1 MGGTMNN
8 TTQQNF
14 LFDDPDSRTR
24 NRGLKVVHATAT
36 SISPLDTSLFDDF
49 TSMRALTYTSS
60 IPMILSLLRDQ
71 EFERFECIFGHEG
84 VLSREAASILG
95 FQAAIDESL
104 NTAFLALEG
113 ITNERR
119 TLIYNRVANGH
130 VRFRVVKDAIAHAK
144 IYLLERTDLRRVI
157 VGSANL
163 SEIAFSGRQAETL
176 IVFDSDGSE
185 TDLAW
190 EHYTQQ
196 YEDILAISSSTLPLR
211 KEVVKVEDFR
221 IDEIATL
228 REVNT
233 TSEGITIYVPSAETQ
248 EEAVSMPQILRKV
261 ERIHP
266 VIKRGL
272 AEVHPDKTGRVKF
285 VPNVVKQMTRI
296 VQSRETDDAP
306 VTYLSL
312 EGDRF
317 MLSGEE
323 LPLDPNPDE
332 IASDV
337 ACWVEFFNNY
347 NNGFQGDIPRLQR
360 DYFTFMAWFYFSPFM
375 CDLRNRALRNSRFSF
390 DQPLFAVLYG
400 SSNCGKT
407 SLVETLMQSM
417 FSYPRIVETQDFT
430 RSRLRGLQ
438 QAYKRFPVV
447 FDDVART
454 RFNTHAPEIIKD
466 ESIPYGEYPCFA
478 LSMNAEVRNF
488 PDEIIKRCLMIY
500 TRTALRGDDSA
511 ARRRLQRSVAGIR
524 NRMTTALYREY
535 LHRTLSKVR
544 TALDSGEEEPDALEL
559 SSHVLCGV
567 IREHSL
573 TGEAPSWCR
582 AVTLEEYQDKAFE
595 RPRLVLKN
603 MLSADRY
610 SKERIPNEGLWT
622 ISGDSV
628 AVSVPPTRLP
638 AAKADIP
645 DWIMDDT
652 GSVAGQIV
660 LKREPLEA
668 FLNEK
673 IRRPKRWF
681 GLM

>member
-1 MGGTMNN
+1 MQRSW
-8 TTQQNF
+8 QQS
-14 LFDDPDSRTR
+14 LQVDDPESRTR
-24 NRGLKVVHATAT
+24 NGGLKIVHATAK
-36 SISPLDTSLFDDF
+36 SVSPFDSSLFDGF

-60 IPMILSLLRDQ
+60 IPMVLRLLRDKD
-71 EFERFECIFGHEG
+71 FDRFECIFGHEG

-104 NTAFLALEG
+104 NTAFLSLEG
-113 ITNERR
+113 ITDDRR
-119 TLIYNRVANGH
+119 TFIYDRVANGH
-130 VRFRVVKDAIAHAK
+130 VRFRVVKDVIAHAK
-144 IYLLERTDLRRVI
+144 IYLLERDDLRRVV

-163 SEIAFSGRQAETL
+163 SETAFSGRQAETL
-176 IVFDSDGSE
+176 IVFDCDSSE

-211 KEVVKVEDFR
+211 KEVVKIESFR
-221 IDEIATL
+221 MEEIPTL
-228 REVNT
+228 REANAT
-233 TSEGITIYVPSAETQ
+233 PEGLTIYIPNAEPL
-248 EEAVSMPQILRKV
+248 EEAVSMSQILRKV
-261 ERIHP
+261 ERVQP
-266 VIKRGL
+266 VIKRAL
-272 AEVHPDKTGRVKF
+272 AEIHPDKTGRVKF
-285 VPNVVKQMTRI
+285 VPNIVKQMTRI
-296 VQSRETDDAP
+296 VQSRETEDAP
-306 VTYLSL
+306 ATYLSI

-317 MLSGEE
+317 VLSGEE

-332 IASDV
+332 VASDV

-347 NNGFQGDIPRLQR
+347 NNGFQGDIQRLQR

-375 CDLRNRALRNSRFSF
+375 CDLRNGALRNGRFSF

-438 QAYKRFPVV
+438 QAYRRFPIV
-447 FDDVART
+447 FDDVTRA

-511 ARRRLQRSVAGIR
+511 ARRRLQRSVAAIR
-524 NRMTTALYREY
+524 SRITTACYREY
-535 LHRTLSKVR
+535 LRRTLNRVR
-544 TALDSGEEEPDALEL
+544 TDLDSGEEEPDALEL
-559 SSHVLCGV
+559 SSRVLHDV
-567 IREHSL
+567 ISEYSPN
-573 TGEAPSWCR
+573 GEAPSWCR
-582 AVTLEEYQDKAFE
+582 TVTLEEYQDKAFE
-595 RPRLVLKN
+595 RPRLVLRN
-603 MLSADRY
+603 LLSPDRY
-610 SKERIPNEGLWT
+610 SREHVPNEGLWT
-622 ISGDSV
+622 IAGDSI
-628 AVSVPPTRLP
+628 AVSVSPTRLL

-652 GSVAGQIV
+652 GSVSGQIL

-668 FLNEK
+668 FLNQR
-673 IRRPKRWF
+673 IRHPRRWF
-681 GLM
+681 GLV

>member
-1 MGGTMNN
+1 MQRGW
-8 TTQQNF
+8 QQS
-14 LFDDPDSRTR
+14 LQIDDPESRTR
-24 NRGLKVVHATAT
+24 SGGLRVVHATAT
-36 SISPLDTSLFDDF
+36 SINRLDSSLFDGF

-60 IPMILSLLRDQ
+60 IPMILSLLRDKD
-71 EFERFECIFGHEG
+71 FDHFECVFGHEG

-104 NTAFLALEG
+104 NTAFLTLEG
-113 ITNERR
+113 ITDERR
-119 TLIYNRVANGH
+119 TLIYDRVANGH
-130 VRFRVVKDAIAHAK
+130 VRFLVVKDAIAHAK
-144 IYLLERTDLRRVI
+144 IYLLERDDLRRVV

-163 SEIAFSGRQAETL
+163 SETAFSGRQAETI
-176 IVFDSDGSE
+176 IVFDSDSSD

-211 KEVVKVEDFR
+211 KEVVKVESFR
-221 IDEIATL
+221 IEEIPTL
-228 REVNT
+228 REANAT
-233 TSEGITIYVPSAETQ
+233 PEGVTIYVPTAEPQ

-261 ERIHP
+261 ERVHP
-266 VIKRGL
+266 VIKRSL
-272 AEVHPDKTGRVKF
+272 AEIHPDKAGRVKF

-296 VQSRETDDAP
+296 VQSRETEDAP
-306 VTYLSL
+306 ATYLSL

-317 MLSGEE
+317 TLSGAE
-323 LPLDPNPDE
+323 LPLDPDPDE
-332 IASDV
+332 VAGDV
-337 ACWVEFFNNY
+337 ACWMEFFNNY

-375 CDLRNRALRNSRFSF
+375 CDLRNSALRNGRFSF

-407 SLVETLMQSM
+407 SLIETLMQSM

-438 QAYKRFPVV
+438 HAYKRFPVV

-524 NRMTTALYREY
+524 SRMTTAFYREY
-535 LHRTLSKVR
+535 LQRTLSSVR
-544 TALDSGEEEPDALEL
+544 TALNSGEEEPDALEL
-559 SSHVLCGV
+559 SSRVLYDV
-567 IREHSL
+567 IREYSP
-573 TGEAPSWCR
+573 TGEAPNWCR

-595 RPRLVLKN
+595 RPRLVLRN
-603 MLSADRY
+603 LLNSDRY

-622 ISGDSV
+622 ITGDSV
-628 AVSVPPTRLP
+628 AVSVSPTRLL

-673 IRRPKRWF
+673 IRRPRRWF
-681 GLM
+681 GLL